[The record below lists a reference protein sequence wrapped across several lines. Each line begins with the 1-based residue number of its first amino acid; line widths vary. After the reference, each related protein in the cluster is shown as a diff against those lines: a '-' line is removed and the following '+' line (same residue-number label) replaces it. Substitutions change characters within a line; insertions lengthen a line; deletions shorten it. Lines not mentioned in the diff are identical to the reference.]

1 MSHPFD
7 PRQGPIRLR
16 GELSGPTGAV
26 ELRLVLDT
34 GATNSLVRE
43 DLMAFVGYDPS
54 ASIDRVR
61 VAMGNGV
68 EIVPRVVVNRFTA
81 LGIHRIGFPLLA
93 HALPADAGIDGL
105 LGLDFLRGHILTLD
119 FRGGVLTLV

>member
-1 MSHPFD
+1 
-7 PRQGPIRLR
+7 
-16 GELSGPTGAV
+16 
-26 ELRLVLDT
+26 
-34 GATNSLVRE
+34 
-43 DLMAFVGYDPS
+43 MAFVGYDPS